1 MNFNLTGDR
10 THATKSIRDALG
22 GSTAASKEEGAAA
35 LLSKSENFAVSLR
48 KTKRK
53 QILNDKRGR
62 FMMGQQRSRQQ
73 QHQRELDNS
82 PIAIA
87 TREFVGAVTGKAPYE
102 VVSGCLS
109 ILS

>member
-22 GSTAASKEEGAAA
+22 GGSTAASKEEVAAA

-73 QHQRELDNS
+73 QHQDQRELDNS

-87 TREFVGAVTGKAPYE
+87 TREFVGAVTGKAP
-102 VVSGCLS
+102 
-109 ILS
+109 

>member
-1 MNFNLTGDR
+1 MNFNLTADR
-10 THATKSIRDALG
+10 TQATKSIRDALG
-22 GSTAASKEEGAAA
+22 GNTATREEGAAA

-62 FMMGQQRSRQQ
+62 FMMGQQRSRQPHQ
-73 QHQRELDNS
+73 DQRELDNS

-87 TREFVGAVTGKAPYE
+87 TREFVGAVSGKAP
-102 VVSGCLS
+102 
-109 ILS
+109 

>member
-73 QHQRELDNS
+73 QHQDQRELDNS

-87 TREFVGAVTGKAPYE
+87 TREFVGAVTGKAP
-102 VVSGCLS
+102 
-109 ILS
+109 